1 MNRFST
7 RAFTLVEL
15 LVVISII
22 ALLIGILI
30 PGISSAR
37 NAAQATV
44 DLANVRSMEIASL
57 AWSFDHD
64 GDLIDV
70 GLAHS
75 GSLANEEAAWINVL
89 REYDDGFIFARSPG
103 DQSPH
108 WPYELDGDGI
118 PIEGTTDQYRRT
130 SYGVNNY
137 TTTFAPLKAYNNLNY
152 ISSPSKTIHFL
163 LMAEEGEFAGADHP
177 HVENWYS
184 VFRPTQ
190 TAIRA
195 ASQVEI
201 GAWGGPPA
209 GDNSV
214 SNWGFLD
221 GHAESL
227 RFDETFTDFTKN
239 HFDPSLFD

>member
-1 MNRFST
+1 MPRASH

-30 PGISSAR
+30 PAISSAR
-37 NAAQATV
+37 NSARMIV
-44 DLANVRSMEIASL
+44 DLANIRSMEIASL

-64 GDLIDV
+64 GELIDV
-70 GLAHS
+70 GLAHG
-75 GSLANEEAAWINVL
+75 GSLANEESAWIRVL

-108 WPYELDGDGI
+108 WPEELGGNGE
-118 PIEGTTDQYRRT
+118 PIEGTTDQFRRT

-137 TTTFAPLKAYNNLNY
+137 TTNFAPITAYNHLNLIAN
-152 ISSPSKTIHFL
+152 PAKTIHFL
-163 LMAEEGEFAGADHP
+163 LMAEEGAFAGADHP

-184 VFRPTQ
+184 RRGPGL
-190 TAIRA
+190 TAARA
-195 ASQVEI
+195 GAQVKI
-201 GAWGGPPA
+201 NAWGGSPDS
-209 GDNSV
+209 GDSI

-221 GHAESL
+221 GHAETL
-227 RFDETFTDFTKN
+227 RFDETFTDLTN
-239 HFDPSLFD
+239 NNFDPSLFD